1 MAICLAL
8 DMIRPT
14 DTPQPNILRT
24 GIKKPDAGH
33 PVKGRS
39 RFLFYWRVPPKA
51 VFSPLSSEKDT
62 CPAVSWAFAP

>member
-1 MAICLAL
+1 MAICLPL
-8 DMIRPT
+8 DMIRPA
-14 DTPQPNILRT
+14 DTTAQHSVN
-24 GIKKPDAGH
+24 GVKKPDAGH